1 MGRQADAP
9 VRAAGAVVLRTGDR
23 GPRVA
28 LVHRDRYDDWTLP
41 KGKLTG
47 DELPCEAAV
56 REVAEETGLT
66 IRLGVPL
73 DRIRYRLDGGADK
86 VVDYWVA
93 TVLAEEPRPPDAE
106 ITAVQWFDV
115 DDALQQLTWKH
126 DRAVLRRAVDQPATT
141 PLLVV
146 RHAKA
151 VKRHDW
157 DGDEATRPLTP
168 YGQRQARRLVGLF
181 AAYGVGAA
189 HSSPWLR
196 CHLTVAPLA
205 AGLGAEVVHHP
216 ELTEAAATADP
227 AAHVRVWQQLRD
239 TTVDDGTVPAV
250 CGHRPALPE
259 ALETLGI
266 VPHKVRTAEAVVVHL
281 AADGSTV
288 AHEWH
293 RPDCQ

>member
-1 MGRQADAP
+1 MGRSTKAP
-9 VRAAGAVVLRTGDR
+9 VRAAGAVVLRPGEHAL
-23 GPRVA
+23 RVA

-66 IRLGVPL
+66 IRIGAPL
-73 DRIRYRLDGGADK
+73 DRIHYRLGNGADK
-86 VVDYWVA
+86 LVDYWVA
-93 TVLAEEPRPPDAE
+93 TVLAEEPRPPDNE
-106 ITAVQWFDV
+106 ISAVQWFDV
-115 DDALQQLTWKH
+115 DDALARLTWDH
-126 DRAVLRRAVDQPATT
+126 DRAVLRQALDQPVTT

-181 AAYGVGAA
+181 TAYGVAAA

-227 AAHVRVWQQLRD
+227 AAHVRVWRQLRD
-239 TTVDDGTVPAV
+239 TAADGTVLAV

-259 ALETLGI
+259 ALEALGV
-266 VPHKVRTAEAVVVHL
+266 VPHKVRTAEVVVVHL
-281 AADGSTV
+281 AADGRTV

-293 RPDCQ
+293 RPGCQ